1 MYLCVMRIIA
11 FRTLREFFEKP
22 EYSDSE
28 IPLRA
33 WYHDAKAADWKN
45 PNELK
50 RQYINA
56 SIVGDGRIVFN
67 IKGNEYRLVV
77 AIDYEF
83 QVIFIRFIGTHSQY
97 DKINAKT
104 I

>member
-1 MYLCVMRIIA
+1 MRIIA

-28 IPLRA
+28 TSLRA
-33 WYHDAKAADWKN
+33 WYHDAKTAEWKN
-45 PNELK
+45 PNEL
-50 RQYINA
+50 RQHIKNA
-56 SIVGDGRIVFN
+56 SFVGEGRVVFN
-67 IKGNEYRLVV
+67 IKGNDYRLVV

-83 QVIFIRFIGTHSQY
+83 QVIFVRFIGTHKQY
-97 DKINAKT
+97 DKIDAKT